1 MSKGRK
7 LGKDFGLLT
16 IGNFASRILSF
27 LLVPLYTSILTTEE
41 YGIIDIIGTTVNLV
55 YPIAIVVISE
65 AVIRFCLE
73 KENDKRQVWTIAVLI
88 TLAGCVGMILLFPLI
103 LLTKFKAYMVFFILH
118 GITMACNA
126 TVSQFVKGNNEVAVY
141 AIGGV
146 IHTIVVIS
154 LNIVFLLVCKLGL
167 TGYLLALILGHI
179 AAMSYYAVRLKLW
192 KFFIP
197 LRRLDKELGKR
208 MVQYAAPMI
217 PNSISWWISDSSD
230 KYIVQHFCGLAV
242 NGIYAVAYKIP
253 SMLTTVSNL
262 FISAWQLSAFEDFE
276 SDEAK
281 QFFSKVSTEFM
292 SFILIVAGGLILM
305 TRPIAYVLYAK
316 EFFQAWQYTPT
327 LILAFVFSTVSS
339 FWGTVYTAAK
349 KTTLLFYSTM
359 AAAAINI
366 ILDIVLTP
374 QIGAMG
380 AAIATMVSYFVICAI
395 RIVESRKIIMLD
407 VDWTR
412 IIISLLLVGAEVL
425 MISDSMLSFGICAVL
440 WMTLLIINREMIVV
454 IAKKVLRK

>member
-27 LLVPLYTSILTTEE
+27 FLVPLYTSILTTEE
-41 YGIIDIIGTTVNLV
+41 YGIIDIICTTVNLV
-55 YPIAIVVISE
+55 YPIASVVISE

-88 TLAGCVGMILLFPLI
+88 TLVGCVGMILLSPLI
-103 LLTKFKAYMVFFILH
+103 LLTRFKAYVVFFILH
-118 GITMACNA
+118 GITMTCNA

-146 IHTIVVIS
+146 INTIVVIS
-154 LNIVFLLVCKLGL
+154 LNIVFLILCNLGL
-167 TGYLLALILGHI
+167 IGYLLALVLGHI
-179 AAMSYYAVRLKLW
+179 AAMSYYFVRMSLW

-197 LRRLDKELGKR
+197 LHMIDKKLGKR

-262 FISAWQLSAFEDFE
+262 FISAWQLSAFEDFKT
-276 SDEAK
+276 DEAK
-281 QFFSKVSTEFM
+281 RFFSKVSTEFM
-292 SFILIVAGGLILM
+292 SFILLVAGGLILM

-349 KTTLLFYSTM
+349 KTKLLFYSTM
-359 AAAAINI
+359 AAAWINI
-366 ILDIVLTP
+366 VLDIVLTP
-374 QIGAMG
+374 RIGAMG
-380 AAIATMVSYFVICAI
+380 AAIATMISYFVICAI
-395 RIVESRKIIMLD
+395 RIVESRKIIILD

-425 MISDSMLSFGICAVL
+425 VISDSMLSFGTCAAL
-440 WMTLLIINREMIVV
+440 WMTMLIINREMIVV